1 MIITTNEF
9 QDNFNKYIGMA
20 ATEDIILTRDGQTI
34 AMLVKPEKSAVS
46 SLRGLLGGVSD
57 IDIREER
64 VSKYENNDRH

>member
-46 SLRGLLGGVSD
+46 SLRGLLGGVHD
-57 IDIREER
+57 IDIKEER
-64 VSKYENNDRH
+64 VSKYENND